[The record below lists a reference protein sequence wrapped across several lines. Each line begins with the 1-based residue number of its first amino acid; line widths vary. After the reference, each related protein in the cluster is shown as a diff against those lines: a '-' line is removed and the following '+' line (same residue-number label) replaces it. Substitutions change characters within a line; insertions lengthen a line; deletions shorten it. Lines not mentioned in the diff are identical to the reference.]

1 MKVSLALFFVFLF
14 ALGVEGQ
21 KVQELNK
28 WEFLQSDLGGVWE
41 GVRDAPKG
49 SQEAV
54 PIWKSVDVPHCYN
67 AHDAVNPY
75 VNYYQGPAWYRTFI
89 DFPENEARKIVLYFE
104 GVGQK
109 ADVFVFN
116 KNVGS
121 HIGGY
126 DEWSVDITGAV
137 REFRENDYINE
148 YHDGKIP
155 ILVRADNSRDVEMIP
170 SDLSD
175 FNLYGG
181 IYRPVYLKFLPETY
195 IDIVQL
201 TPDLNDN
208 LSKGTLEVDI
218 QINNA
223 DNADYHLEVNLLS
236 PEGKIIGSEDIKGTN
251 PNPQIRIDVSKPV
264 LWHPSSPNLYSVE
277 ATLTS
282 NDQSHSVKEITGFR
296 KFEFIKNGPF
306 KLNNERLLIR
316 GTHRHEDH
324 AGAVP
329 AMPRPLLKK
338 EMQLMKEMGVN
349 FIRLAHYQQSSDVLE
364 LCDSLG
370 FLVWEE
376 IPWCRGGLG
385 GEIYKE
391 QARRMLENMITQ
403 HYNHPSV
410 IIWGLGNENDWPGDF
425 PHYNKDSIKHFM
437 NELNDMAHKLDNNR
451 KTGIRRC
458 DFCEDIVDVYSPSIW
473 AGWYRGKFTEY
484 QEESEKWK
492 DQVDHFFHMEW
503 GASHHALRHSENPE
517 KDLEN
522 IVTGKGAAER
532 DGDATLYGG
541 PARVSKDGDWTTTY
555 ACNLIDWH
563 LKEQEKMSWLAGTAY
578 WPFKDFSTPV
588 RPENPIPYVN
598 QKGVVERDL
607 TLKESY
613 YVFQSYWT
621 DKLMAHIYGS
631 TWPVRWG
638 DANEKKLVK
647 VYSNGEKAELF
658 LNGKSMGVKQRESA
672 NFPAAGLHW
681 NVLFEAGENHLS
693 VVATKGD
700 EKITDEITL
709 QYETRQWD
717 TPRTIET
724 FQEQIEPG
732 ITEIE
737 VVVKDK
743 NGVICLDAKNWVEF
757 EYVGTGSMLADLG
770 TSRGTRKIQLANG
783 RAFIRVRQNG
793 DKGVLKIN
801 IEELEPILVSIN
813 NL

>member
-1 MKVSLALFFVFLF
+1 MRFSVVLFLF
-14 ALGVEGQ
+14 SICVFGIKAQRVETLDQ
-21 KVQELNK
+21 
-28 WEFLQSDLGGVWE
+28 WEFLKSDLGGIWE
-41 GVRDAPKG
+41 GVRHAPKG

-54 PIWKSVDVPHCYN
+54 PVWEEVDVPHCYN
-67 AHDAVNPY
+67 ANDAVNPY
-75 VNYYQGPAWYRTFI
+75 KNYYQGPSWYRTFVDFSPI
-89 DFPENEARKIVLYFE
+89 DAKTILLYFE

-116 KNVGS
+116 QKVGS
-121 HIGGY
+121 HVGGY
-126 DEWSVDITGAV
+126 DEWSIDITQAV
-137 REFRENDYINE
+137 RKNIGNDYLNE
-148 YHDGKIP
+148 HYDGKIP
-155 ILVRADNSRDVEMIP
+155 ILIRADNSRDVEMIP

-181 IYRPVYLKFLPETY
+181 IYRPVYLKYLPATY
-195 IDIVQL
+195 IDRIQL
-201 TPDLNDN
+201 TPQLNEN
-208 LSKGTLEVDI
+208 LDKGSLDVNI
-218 QINNA
+218 QINGT
-223 DNADYHLEVNLLS
+223 DDTDYQLSVNLLS
-236 PEGKIIGSEDIKGTN
+236 PAGKVIGHKEIRGAH
-251 PNPQIRIDVSKPV
+251 PNPKVQFEVSQPL
-264 LWHPSSPNLYSVE
+264 LWAPSSPSLYSVE
-277 ATLTS
+277 VSVISGNKT
-282 NDQSHSVKEITGFR
+282 HSVKAVNGFR
-296 KFEFIKNGPF
+296 KFEFMENGPF

-324 AGAVP
+324 AGTGA
-329 AMPRPLLKK
+329 AMSRSVLKR
-338 EMQLMKEMGVN
+338 EMKLMKEMGVN

-385 GEIYKE
+385 GEIYKD
-391 QARRMLENMITQ
+391 QARRMLKNMITQ

-425 PHYNKDSIKHFM
+425 VHFREDSIRSFM
-437 NELNDMAHKLDNNR
+437 KELNGLAHGLDNTR

-458 DFCEDIVDVYSPSIW
+458 DFCKDIVDVYSPSIW

-484 QEESEKWK
+484 LDVSKEWNDK
-492 DQVDHFFHMEW
+492 VDHFLHMEW
-503 GASHHALRHSENPE
+503 GASHHSLRHSENPE

-522 IVTGKGAAER
+522 IVAGKGVDER

-563 LKEQEKMSWLAGTAY
+563 LKEQEKMGWLSGTAY

-621 DKLMAHIYGS
+621 DSLMAHIYGS

-638 DANEKKLVK
+638 DEGEKKLVK
-647 VYSNGEKAELF
+647 VYSNCEGAELF
-658 LNGKSMGVKQRESA
+658 LNGESMGVKKRVTE
-672 NFPAAGLHW
+672 NYPAAGLHW
-681 NVLFEAGENHLS
+681 NVVFETGENQLS
-693 VVATKGD
+693 VIATKGD
-700 EKITDEITL
+700 KSVKDELTL
-709 QYETRQWD
+709 YYETRQWG
-717 TPRTIET
+717 TPQKIDFSQDQVES
-724 FQEQIEPG
+724 G
-732 ITEIE
+732 VTEIE
-737 VVVKDK
+737 VVVRDE

-757 EYVGTGSMLADLG
+757 DYVGTGKMLADMG
-770 TSRGTRKIQLANG
+770 TSNGSRKIQLANG
-783 RAFIRVRQNG
+783 RAFIRVQQKEG
-793 DKGVLKIN
+793 IGVLKVA
-801 IEELEPILVSIN
+801 IENLEPKLISIN
-813 NL
+813 NK

>member
-1 MKVSLALFFVFLF
+1 VFGIK
-14 ALGVEGQ
+14 AQ
-21 KVQELNK
+21 KVETLDK
-28 WEFLQSDLGGVWE
+28 WEFLKSDLGGIWE
-41 GVRDAPKG
+41 GVRHAPKG

-54 PIWKSVDVPHCYN
+54 PVWEEVKVPHCYN
-67 AHDAVNPY
+67 AYDAVNPY
-75 VNYYQGPAWYRTFI
+75 KNYYQGPAWYRTFI
-89 DFPENEARKIVLYFE
+89 DFSSNDAKAILLYFE

-116 KNVGS
+116 QKVGS
-121 HIGGY
+121 HTGGY
-126 DEWSVDITGAV
+126 DEWSIDITQAV
-137 REFRENDYINE
+137 SENIGNDYLNE
-148 YHDGKIP
+148 HYDGKIP
-155 ILVRADNSRDVEMIP
+155 ILIRADNSRDVEMIP

-181 IYRPVYLKFLPETY
+181 IYRPVYLKYLPATY
-195 IDIVQL
+195 IDRIQL
-201 TPDLNDN
+201 TPQLNESLD
-208 LSKGTLEVDI
+208 KGTLDVNILIHGTKDS
-218 QINNA
+218 
-223 DNADYHLEVNLLS
+223 DYQLAVNLLS
-236 PEGKIIGSEDIKGTN
+236 PTGKVIDHKEIRGAD
-251 PNPQIRIDVSKPV
+251 PNPEIQFGVSQPL
-264 LWHPSSPNLYSVE
+264 LWAPSSPSLYSVE
-277 ATLTS
+277 VSVISENRT
-282 NDQSHSVKEITGFR
+282 HSVKAVSGFR
-296 KFEFIKNGPF
+296 KFEFMENGPF

-324 AGAVP
+324 AGTGA
-329 AMPRPLLKK
+329 AMPRSVLKR

-385 GEIYKE
+385 GEIYKD
-391 QARRMLENMITQ
+391 QARRMLKNMITQ

-425 PHYNKDSIKHFM
+425 VHFREDSIKSFM
-437 NELNDMAHKLDNNR
+437 KELHDLAHSLDNTR

-458 DFCEDIVDVYSPSIW
+458 DFCKDIVDVYSPSIW

-484 QEESEKWK
+484 LEVSKEWNDK
-492 DQVDHFFHMEW
+492 VDHFIHMEW
-503 GASHHALRHSENPE
+503 GASHHSLRHSENPE

-522 IVTGKGAAER
+522 IVVGKGVDER

-541 PARVSKDGDWTTTY
+541 HARVSRDGDWTTTY

-563 LKEQEKMSWLAGTAY
+563 LKEQEKMGWLTGTAY

-638 DANEKKLVK
+638 DKGEKKLVK
-647 VYSNGEKAELF
+647 VYSNCEEAELF
-658 LNGKSMGVKQRESA
+658 LNGQSMGVKKRDTQ
-672 NFPAAGLHW
+672 NYPAAGLHW
-681 NVLFEAGENHLS
+681 NVVFKTGENQLS
-693 VVATKGD
+693 VIATKGD
-700 EKITDEITL
+700 KIIKDELTL
-709 QYETRQWD
+709 HYETRQWG
-717 TPRTIET
+717 TPQTIDFSQNQVES
-724 FQEQIEPG
+724 G
-732 ITEIE
+732 VTEIE
-737 VVVKDK
+737 VVVRDE

-757 EYVGTGSMLADLG
+757 DYVGTGKMLADMG
-770 TSRGTRKIQLANG
+770 TSNGSRKIQLANG
-783 RAFIRVRQNG
+783 RAFIRVQQKEG
-793 DKGVLKIN
+793 LGVLKVA
-801 IEELEPILVSIN
+801 IENLEPKLISIN
-813 NL
+813 NK